1 MRRIL
6 FIEDDKLLNQG
17 ISLGLKREGYQ
28 VTSGFSVKDA
38 YEIIN
43 SREQFDL
50 LLLDA
55 NLPDGDVFKLCKDVR
70 KMELFPII
78 LLTARGMDCDIVC
91 GLESG
96 ADDYIVKPVSLR
108 VLIARIQ
115 ALLRRNKEKSLR
127 IYKLKGLEF
136 DFDKKNFIKN
146 SVPLKLGRREQKLLY
161 YLISNHNQPLSKE
174 QILDYVWSDE
184 LSFVEDNALAVQ
196 IRRLREKIETNPAD
210 PEYIVNIYG
219 VGYMWSD

>member
-1 MRRIL
+1 MRRII

-38 YEIIN
+38 YEIVN
-43 SREQFDL
+43 SGEQFDL

-55 NLPDGDVFKLCKDVR
+55 NLPDGDGFKLCKDIR
-70 KMELFPII
+70 KKELFPII

-108 VLIARIQ
+108 VLIARIHV
-115 ALLRRNKEKSLR
+115 LLRRSKEKSLK
-127 IYKLKGLEF
+127 IYKLKGFEF
-136 DFDKKNFIKN
+136 DFDKKIFIKN
-146 SVPLKLGRREQKLLY
+146 NVPLKLGRREQKLLY

-174 QILDYVWSDE
+174 QIFDYVWSDE
-184 LSFVEDNALAVQ
+184 LSFVENNALAVQ

-210 PEYIVNIYG
+210 PEHIVNVYG

>member
-1 MRRIL
+1 M
-6 FIEDDKLLNQG
+6 
-17 ISLGLKREGYQ
+17 
-28 VTSGFSVKDA
+28 
-38 YEIIN
+38 
-43 SREQFDL
+43 
-50 LLLDA
+50 
-55 NLPDGDVFKLCKDVR
+55 
-70 KMELFPII
+70 
-78 LLTARGMDCDIVC
+78 
-91 GLESG
+91 
-96 ADDYIVKPVSLR
+96 SLR

-115 ALLRRNKEKSLR
+115 ALLRRSKEKSLR

-146 SVPLKLGRREQKLLY
+146 SVPLNLGRREQKLLY

>member
-55 NLPDGDVFKLCKDVR
+55 NLPDGDGFKLCKDVR

-115 ALLRRNKEKSLR
+115 ALLRRSKEKSLR
-127 IYKLKGLEF
+127 IYKLKGFEF

-146 SVPLKLGRREQKLLY
+146 NVPLKLGRREQKLLY

-184 LSFVEDNALAVQ
+184 LSFVENNALAVQ

-210 PEYIVNIYG
+210 PEYIVNVYG

>member
-1 MRRIL
+1 MRRII

-38 YEIIN
+38 YEIVN
-43 SREQFDL
+43 SGEQFDL

-55 NLPDGDVFKLCKDVR
+55 NLPDGDGFKLCKDIR
-70 KMELFPII
+70 KKELFPVI

-108 VLIARIQ
+108 VLIARIH
-115 ALLRRNKEKSLR
+115 ALLRRSKEKSLK
-127 IYKLKGLEF
+127 IYKLKWFEF
-136 DFDKKNFIKN
+136 DFDKKIFIKN
-146 SVPLKLGRREQKLLY
+146 NVPLKLGRREQKLLY

-174 QILDYVWSDE
+174 QIFDYVWSDE
-184 LSFVEDNALAVQ
+184 LSFVENNALAVQ

-210 PEYIVNIYG
+210 PEYIVNVYG

>member
-38 YEIIN
+38 YEIVN
-43 SREQFDL
+43 SGEQFDL

-55 NLPDGDVFKLCKDVR
+55 NLPDGDGFKLCKDIR
-70 KMELFPII
+70 KKESFPII

-91 GLESG
+91 GLEAG

-115 ALLRRNKEKSLR
+115 ALLRRMKDESLKD
-127 IYKLKGLEF
+127 YKFKGFEF
-136 DFDKKNFIKN
+136 DFDKKIFIKN
-146 SVPLKLGRREQKLLY
+146 NVILKLGRREQKLLY
-161 YLISNHNQPLSKE
+161 YLISNHNQPLSRE
-174 QILDYVWSDE
+174 QILDYVWSNE
-184 LSFVEDNALAVQ
+184 LSFVENNALAVQ

-210 PEYIVNIYG
+210 PEFIVNVYG

>member
-55 NLPDGDVFKLCKDVR
+55 NLPDGDGFKLCKDVR
-70 KMELFPII
+70 KKELFPII

-115 ALLRRNKEKSLR
+115 ALLRRSKEKSLR

>member
-1 MRRIL
+1 MRRII

-38 YEIIN
+38 YEIVN
-43 SREQFDL
+43 SGEQFDL

-55 NLPDGDVFKLCKDVR
+55 NLPDGDGFKLCKDIR
-70 KMELFPII
+70 KKELFPII

-108 VLIARIQ
+108 VLIARIHV
-115 ALLRRNKEKSLR
+115 LLRRSKEKSSK
-127 IYKLKGLEF
+127 IYKLKGFEF
-136 DFDKKNFIKN
+136 DFDKKIFIKN
-146 SVPLKLGRREQKLLY
+146 NVPLKLGRREQKLLY

-174 QILDYVWSDE
+174 QIFDYVWSDE
-184 LSFVEDNALAVQ
+184 LSFVENNALAVQ

-210 PEYIVNIYG
+210 PEYIVNVYG